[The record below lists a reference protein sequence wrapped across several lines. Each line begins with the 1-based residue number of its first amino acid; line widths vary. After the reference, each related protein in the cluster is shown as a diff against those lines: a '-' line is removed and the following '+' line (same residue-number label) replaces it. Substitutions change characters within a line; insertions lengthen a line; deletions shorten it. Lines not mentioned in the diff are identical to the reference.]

1 MSNLKDLP
9 FDQYYEFYQERLESN
24 KVDMLNILRT
34 ASAKKYAKQR
44 ANITKMMMER
54 NKSSEEGSDGIDE
67 AIAETFG
74 EYNEE
79 EIVLSKEDLKL
90 VKEQVLEEVHES
102 FCTRYE
108 ISSNLGWL
116 PYQLIAHFGNWTP
129 VKNETGKYS
138 GVNTLKANCTS
149 DYQKGIA
156 MFALGS
162 RSQMFNKGPRTFP
175 QYKSPI
181 APLVPIILAGF
192 KQNQEIQYGDWDP
205 TAIPLMVDK
214 DLADA
219 MLCGIDTSDWDD
231 FELLKL
237 RKTANTDK
245 NGKVYSVATSA
256 KVNGLGT
263 SLVKDLPRLAKFM
276 ALQTWCAHP
285 SNRTRYMVLDHNNW
299 DTLPEALISSEL
311 VSSPVT
317 SAIKWSATTSHEK
330 TSDTP
335 W

>member
-1 MSNLKDLP
+1 MSNLKELP
-9 FDQYYEFYQERLESN
+9 FDQYYEFYQERLASTQAE
-24 KVDMLNILRT
+24 MLTILRT
-34 ASAKKYAKQR
+34 ASAKRYAKQK
-44 ANITKMMMER
+44 ANVTKMMLAR

-67 AIAETFG
+67 SIAETFG
-74 EYNEE
+74 EYDEE
-79 EIVLSKEDLKL
+79 EITLTAEDKQL

-108 ISSNLGWL
+108 ISNNLGWL

-162 RSQMFNKGPRTFP
+162 RSQIFLKGPRTFP

-237 RKTANTDK
+237 RKIANTDK
-245 NGKVYSVATSA
+245 NGKVYSAATSA
-256 KVNGLGT
+256 KVNNLGT
-263 SLVKDLPRLAKFM
+263 TLVKDLPRLAKFM

-299 DTLPEALISSEL
+299 DSMPDPLIASEL
-311 VSSPVT
+311 VSATTT
-317 SAIKWSATTSHEK
+317 SAIKWTATKAIEQTN
-330 TSDTP
+330 DMP

>member
-1 MSNLKDLP
+1 MSNLKELP
-9 FDQYYEFYQERLESN
+9 FDQYYEFYQERLAATQ
-24 KVDMLNILRT
+24 VDMLTILRT
-34 ASAKKYAKQR
+34 ASAKRYAKQK
-44 ANITKMMMER
+44 ANITKMMLER

-74 EYNEE
+74 EYDELEIKLEE
-79 EIVLSKEDLKL
+79 KDLAL

-108 ISSNLGWL
+108 ISNNLGWL

-129 VKNETGKYS
+129 VKNDTGKYS

-162 RSQMFNKGPRTFP
+162 RSAMFAKGPRTYP

-192 KQNQEIQYGDWDP
+192 KQNQEIPYSAWDP

-214 DLADA
+214 DLAEA
-219 MLCGIDTSDWDD
+219 MTCGFDNDWDAL
-231 FELLKL
+231 ELLKL
-237 RKTANTDK
+237 RKSSNTDK
-245 NGKVYSVATSA
+245 NGKVYSAATSA

-263 SLVKDLPRLAKFM
+263 SILKDLPRLAKFM

-285 SNRTRYMVLDHNNW
+285 SNRTRYMVLDYSDW
-299 DTLPEALISSEL
+299 DAMPEPIVASELISA
-311 VSSPVT
+311 PVT
-317 SAIKWSATTSHEK
+317 TAIKWAAK
-330 TSDTP
+330 TPEYSGDTP